1 MAQTSKPKPTEQA
14 PKSIRRAKPDGK
26 SADRQLSFMLRHLNK
41 LRWLSLSVVFLMLI
55 LLPLLSIYQNYVAA
69 HAYTHLTTS
78 EKLLYNVMET
88 LTSPFTTNPEH
99 DLDIIKG
106 TTWSGQ
112 LFGLKLSDPLAVINQ
127 VAAGLEIYWPF
138 VLTALIPVLF
148 TLLFGRFFC
157 GWICPATLIYELN
170 SNLGVWL
177 EKLGLRISHRR
188 FDKRFKYGVLAVG
201 LILSMMSGT
210 VLMAS
215 IYPPAVIGRELYFS
229 IALGGFGGGTV
240 FFVITLLF
248 DLLVAKRG
256 FCRYVCPGGALYSL
270 LGRYRLFRI
279 QRVVENCNDCGKCNA
294 VCEFD
299 LNPMRDDFGQEC
311 NNCSACI
318 ATCPKEAMT
327 FAITIQDQPDQGV
340 GHHSRHYR
348 KTHHD
353 TNTPDRD
360 GES

>member
-1 MAQTSKPKPTEQA
+1 MAQTSKPKSSRQT
-14 PKSIRRAKPDGK
+14 PKSTKQTKPDSK
-26 SADRQLSFMLRHLNK
+26 ATHWRPSLMLRHLNK

-69 HAYTHLTTS
+69 HAYNHLASS
-78 EKLLYNVMET
+78 EKLLYDTMEA
-88 LTSPFTTNPEH
+88 LTSPFTSDPEH

-112 LFGLKLSDPLAVINQ
+112 LFGLKLSDPLAVVNQ
-127 VAAGLEIYWPF
+127 IAAGLEFYWPF
-138 VLTALIPVLF
+138 MLTALIPVLL
-148 TLLFGRFFC
+148 TLLLGRFFC

-170 SNLGVWL
+170 SNLGIWL

-201 LILSMMSGT
+201 LILSTVSGT

-270 LGRYRLFRI
+270 LGRYRLLRI

-299 LNPMRDDFGQEC
+299 LTPMRDNFGQEC

-318 ATCPKEAMT
+318 AACPKEAMT
-327 FAITIQDQPDQGV
+327 FVITIQDQPEQGV

-348 KTHHD
+348 KAHHK
-353 TNTPDRD
+353 TNTLDTD
-360 GES
+360 DQS